1 MNQGLEHPEEAA
13 RLLLNL
19 YLGIA
24 PFLLVHVVGLVLA
37 LVLMRARHRRGP
49 MSFLGIGLFLKA
61 TSLAARPYFNYTLT
75 TSDATLG
82 LSGEEIRNRLTAF
95 NVAASV
101 VDTIGLAL
109 VIAAAVCWRGA
120 RQATPGAATAF
131 APAPGSV
138 PPRATAHGAVS
149 MPRLSYG
156 ARIALMYV
164 PLLLSLPFSIMAF
177 SLLQRQSTLTEGLA
191 VLGVALAL
199 LIPGMVAFAFTI
211 HALWKTIQA
220 PPVGVGLPGVA
231 RTTPGRAV
239 GFLFI
244 PFFGVYWVFQVWV
257 GLATDTNRTL
267 DQLAPAVPRLSR
279 GLAIAICICTLLS
292 IIPFVG
298 LVFSLANLVMLP
310 IFLWSA
316 FRAANTLRGAEPV
329 AMTA

>member
-1 MNQGLEHPEEAA
+1 MNQDFGNPEEPA
-13 RLLLNL
+13 RVLLNL
-19 YLGIA
+19 YLSVA
-24 PFLLVHVVGLVLA
+24 PFLLVPVVGLVLA

-49 MSFLGIGLFLKA
+49 MSLLGIGLFLKII
-61 TSLAARPYFNYTLT
+61 TLAVRPYFNYTLT
-75 TSDATLG
+75 TADATLG
-82 LSGEEIRNRLTAF
+82 LSGEEIRDRLMAF
-95 NVAASV
+95 HVAASV

-120 RQATPGAATAF
+120 RQAAAGSATSF
-131 APAPGSV
+131 APTPGSV
-138 PPRATAHGAVS
+138 PVRTTAPGALP

-156 ARIALMYV
+156 LRIALMYV
-164 PLLLSLPFSIMAF
+164 PLLLSLPFSILAL
-177 SLLQRQSTLTEGLA
+177 SLLQRERTLTEGLA
-191 VLGVALAL
+191 ALGVALAL

-211 HALWKTIQA
+211 HALWKTIQP

-231 RTTPGRAV
+231 RTTPARAV

-244 PFFGVYWVFQVWV
+244 PFFGFYWVFQVWV

-292 IIPFVG
+292 IIPLVG
-298 LVFSLANLVMLP
+298 LVFSFANLVMLP

-316 FRAANTLRGAEPV
+316 FRASNVMRGAEPV
-329 AMTA
+329 AMRA